1 MSKTFLGSSID
12 EFNFPDGQPHI
23 KVTNFDKFVTCRI
36 ASSDD
41 LVKVCML
48 LYIYRREQKSIDLTI
63 LYMMGER
70 MDRAISSN
78 EPNSCEVICD
88 MLNSQIATFKEV
100 SCAAKISITLLSPHS
115 EVAPS
120 CLGLGSKRP
129 KDEMLTE
136 SVFYDM
142 AIKNFLLFTGVSQ
155 QEIEYRQSKF
165 SIVLPD
171 KGALARI
178 SETPIMRWWPDAN
191 LVVMEKVR
199 EITTGKIT
207 GIKIASGELSSLCII
222 LDDLCD
228 GGATFV
234 GASKELRVSCSS
246 GDKKIG
252 LAVVKGVFSKG
263 TKLEGIDFIATTNS
277 YQELESRPDFY
288 VYRFM

>member
-23 KVTNFDKFVTCRI
+23 KVKNFDKFVTCRI

-48 LYIYRREQKSIDLTI
+48 LSIYRKNNINLDLTI
-63 LYMMGER
+63 LYMMAER
-70 MDRAISSN
+70 MDRAISNN
-78 EPNSCEVICD
+78 EPNSSGVVCGILEPFINAFNELSSRAKAEV
-88 MLNSQIATFKEV
+88 
-100 SCAAKISITLLSPHS
+100 TLLSPHS
-115 EVAPS
+115 SVTPMN
-120 CLGLGSKRP
+120 LGFEAKRP
-129 KDEMLTE
+129 KDEMLME

-142 AIKNFLLFTGVSQ
+142 AIQKFLLFTGVSQ
-155 QEIEYRQSKF
+155 QEVEYRQTKF

-171 KGALARI
+171 KGALERI
-178 SETPIMRWWPDAN
+178 KDTPIMRWWPNSN

-207 GIKIASGELSSLCII
+207 GIKISSGSPSPLSII

-234 GASKELRVSCSS
+234 GASKELRISGSV
-246 GDKKIG
+246 GDKMVG

-263 TKLEGIDFIATTNS
+263 TKLDGIDFIATTNA
-277 YQELESRPDFY
+277 YQELESRDDFY
-288 VYRFM
+288 VYRFV